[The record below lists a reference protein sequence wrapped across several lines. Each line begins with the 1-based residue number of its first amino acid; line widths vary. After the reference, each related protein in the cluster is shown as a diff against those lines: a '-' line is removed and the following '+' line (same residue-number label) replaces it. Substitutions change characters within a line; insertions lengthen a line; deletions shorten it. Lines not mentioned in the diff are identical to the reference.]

1 MDEGKLIRIY
11 SGSELTALLLKDELE
26 QSGVMSMIKN
36 DFQSGVIA
44 VFAEGVPSE
53 VDLYI
58 EETDQALAEPIVNN
72 FLTINPQ

>member
-1 MDEGKLIRIY
+1 MEEGPIIRVY
-11 SGSELTALLLKDELE
+11 SGSEITALLLKEELE
-26 QSGVMSMIKN
+26 QAGVMSMIKN

-44 VFAEGVPSE
+44 GFAGGVPSD

-58 EETDQALAEPIVNN
+58 EESDLAKAEPIVSN

>member
-11 SGSELTALLLKDELE
+11 SGSEVTALLLKDELE
-26 QSGVMSMIKN
+26 QSGVMSMIRN

-44 VFAEGVPSE
+44 GFAGGVPSD

-58 EETDQALAEPIVNN
+58 EEFDLATAEPIVNN
-72 FLTINPQ
+72 FLEVNPQ